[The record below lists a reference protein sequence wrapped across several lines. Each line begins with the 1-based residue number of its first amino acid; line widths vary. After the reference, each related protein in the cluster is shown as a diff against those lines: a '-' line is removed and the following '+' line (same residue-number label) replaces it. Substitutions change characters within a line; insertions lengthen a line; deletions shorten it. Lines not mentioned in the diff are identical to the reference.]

1 MKEIKEQLE
10 KMGYDYAVAIATKS
24 EIENGAACGQL
35 SIIVED
41 ETEKIV
47 NFLFNPPAR
56 SVKIGWAN
64 MGRLDGVTNVTRGI
78 VEEDSSILSRPS

>member
-24 EIENGAACGQL
+24 EIENGSACGQL

-41 ETEKIV
+41 ETEK
-47 NFLFNPPAR
+47 
-56 SVKIGWAN
+56 
-64 MGRLDGVTNVTRGI
+64 
-78 VEEDSSILSRPS
+78 